1 MIDMNRQAAI
11 FACRFTGGI
20 GILFSLLIGTTYG
33 LSSTAIGILL
43 SMLWFVLAHFISRDR
58 G

>member
-1 MIDMNRQAAI
+1 MNRQAAI